1 MSRYFVVVKGPQ
13 TLFLPLA
20 VESCESLPEAEQLAE
35 DLRRSTGRP
44 VLVASVVSV
53 WETSDSGSLS
63 TTRFSE

>member
-20 VESCESLPEAEQLAE
+20 VESCESLAEAEALAE
-35 DLRRSTGRP
+35 DLRRSTGR
-44 VLVASVVSV
+44 VVMVARVVSA
-53 WETSDSGSLS
+53 WEVSDSGSLS